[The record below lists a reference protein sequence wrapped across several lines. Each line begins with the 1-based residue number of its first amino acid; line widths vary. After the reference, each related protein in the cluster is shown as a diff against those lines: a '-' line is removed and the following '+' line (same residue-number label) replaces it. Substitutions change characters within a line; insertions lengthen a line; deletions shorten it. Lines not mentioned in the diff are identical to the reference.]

1 MGGDNAPQSVVD
13 GVALSFVRHPDVHY
27 LLFGD
32 ETQLSRLVAA
42 KPGLAAAVTICH
54 APDIVSNEE
63 RASVALRS
71 GRQSSMRFAVN
82 AVSNG
87 EADCIV
93 SGGNTGALMAM
104 ARFVLKTVPGIDR
117 PAIASFF
124 PTTRGRSVLLD
135 LGANT
140 DCQAKNLVQFAVMGA
155 LYCKA
160 VLGLAEPTIGLLNV
174 GAEALKGNTVVKDAA
189 AQLRDMSLPGT
200 YHGFVEG
207 DDIPAGTV
215 DVVVTDGFTGNV
227 ALKTAEGTARLYT
240 VWLRETFK
248 SNLISQLG
256 YLLARRAFRRFR
268 TRMDPRHYNGGMFV
282 GLRGI
287 CIKSHGGMDGEGF
300 ANAIDVAIDLVRNRF
315 NEQLVAE
322 LQAFSD
328 SDVADTEAA
337 KSSSSG
343 KSKSASEID
352 ITDLS
357 PPTGARPH

>member
-1 MGGDNAPQSVVD
+1 MGGDNAPDTVID
-13 GVALSFVRHPDVHY
+13 GVAQSLARHPEVSF

-32 ETQLSRLVAA
+32 EAQLNLLTR
-42 KPGLAAAVTICH
+42 KRPELAGAVVIRH

-82 AVSNG
+82 AVAEG

-93 SGGNTGALMAM
+93 SAGNTGALMAM

-140 DCQAKNLVQFAVMGA
+140 DCEPRNLVEFAVMGA
-155 LYCKA
+155 LYAKA
-160 VLGLAEPTIGLLNV
+160 VLGLGEPTIGLLNV
-174 GAEALKGNTVVKDAA
+174 GAEALKGNDVVKEAA
-189 AQLRDMSLPGT
+189 AELREMPLPGRF
-200 YHGFVEG
+200 HGFVEG

-227 ALKTAEGTARLYT
+227 ALKVAEGTARLYT
-240 VWLRETFK
+240 GWLRANIK
-248 SNLISQLG
+248 SNFVSQLG

-268 TRMDPRHYNGGMFV
+268 QQMDPRRYNGGMFV

-287 CIKSHGGMDGEGF
+287 CVKSHGGMDGKGF
-300 ANAIDVAIDLVRNRF
+300 ANALDVAIDLVRNRF

-322 LQAFSD
+322 LQAFGD
-328 SDVADTEAA
+328 LEAGGA
-337 KSSSSG
+337 AAAELG
-343 KSKSASEID
+343 MAS
-352 ITDLS
+352 
-357 PPTGARPH
+357 PVGARPH

>member
-1 MGGDNAPQSVVD
+1 MGGDNAPHTVID
-13 GVALSFVRHPDVHY
+13 GVALSHARHPGEHF

-32 ETQLSRLVAA
+32 EAELTRLVEA
-42 KPGLAAAVTICH
+42 KPGLSSCVTIRH

-71 GRQSSMRFAVN
+71 GRKSSMRFAVN
-82 AVSNG
+82 AVAEG
-87 EADCIV
+87 EAGCII
-93 SGGNTGALMAM
+93 SAGNTGALMAM
-104 ARFVLKTVPGIDR
+104 ARFVMKTVPGIDR

-140 DCQAKNLVQFAVMGA
+140 DCEARNLVEFAVMGA
-155 LYCKA
+155 LYAKA
-160 VLGLAEPTIGLLNV
+160 VLGLGEPTIGLLNV
-174 GAEALKGNTVVKDAA
+174 GAEALKGNDVVKEAA
-189 AQLRDMSLPGT
+189 ATLREMPLPGRF
-200 YHGFVEG
+200 HGFVEG

-227 ALKTAEGTARLYT
+227 ALKVAEGTARLYT
-240 VWLRETFK
+240 GWLRETLK

-268 TRMDPRHYNGGMFV
+268 HRMDPRRYNGGMLV

-287 CIKSHGGMDGEGF
+287 CVKSHGGMDGEGF

-322 LQAFSD
+322 LQAFD
-328 SDVADTEAA
+328 AEQTEGTQGEAPA
-337 KSSSSG
+337 G
-343 KSKSASEID
+343 SKLD
-352 ITDLS
+352 LPNIT
-357 PPTGARPH
+357 PPAGSRPH